1 MRRSRSWPDERWP
14 LLIFRSAAT
23 ANVASGGES
32 RTGNAVRRAAF
43 LLLLLVAT
51 ACRNDNLGQVRPR
64 LSPPASPVE
73 FGTLPVLNEKVIDLE
88 VTNLGRAK
96 LTISNTKLGTED
108 GIFNIVA
115 APDVIEA
122 GEVGKLSLA
131 FKPTK
136 EQDYSN
142 TVSFESDDTD
152 NPLTTL
158 QLTGKGSTR
167 AVLELDPPMLDFGRV
182 GECSTAV
189 QQLAIKSAG
198 TADLVI
204 NEIAFTDGT
213 PAGFTFVGSTRTP
226 ATVKTVDPRT
236 SLQGQIQ
243 LTVRYAIPAGASGDV
258 TGGIRLKTTDPEK
271 QEVVIPIRATIN
283 KAPTATIADLGNG
296 APGLSVT
303 LDGTGSMDPDGDAP
317 LNYKW
322 TLRNRPLAS
331 STTIAMPE
339 AALTAM
345 RLDPSVPG
353 QYEVQLEVSDS
364 QGVKSCQPARKSIVA
379 SPAQK
384 LLIEVFWDNQ
394 NTDLDLHVLRTPS
407 TRVGLIPDDV
417 FYQNKKPD
425 WGVMGDAA
433 DDPELSRD
441 ALTGYG
447 PETFGWVN
455 PIDGTYRIAVAFEQD
470 YGLGT
475 MARQSRATVRVYQF
489 GILKA
494 ELARTMVDRNEV
506 WLVADIVW
514 PSGDVTP
521 VP

>member
-1 MRRSRSWPDERWP
+1 MKTGSVIALV
-14 LLIFRSAAT
+14 LLA
-23 ANVASGGES
+23 VACDTS
-32 RTGNAVRRAAF
+32 
-43 LLLLLVAT
+43 
-51 ACRNDNLGQVRPR
+51 NLGQVRPR

-96 LTISNTKLGTED
+96 LTISNVALGKDD
-108 GIFNIVA
+108 GIFRIVE
-115 APDVIEA
+115 APTVVES

-131 FKPTK
+131 FKPLK
-136 EQDYSN
+136 EQDYEN
-142 TVSFESDDTD
+142 TLTFDSDDTE
-152 NPLTTL
+152 NLKTTL
-158 QLTGKGSTR
+158 TLTGKGSTR
-167 AVLELDPPMLDFGRV
+167 AILELDPPILDFGRI
-182 GECSTAV
+182 GECATAV
-189 QQLAIKSAG
+189 QQLSLKSAG
-198 TADLVI
+198 SADLI
-204 NEIAFTDGT
+204 ITEIAFTEGT

-236 SLQGQIQ
+236 GLQGQIQ
-243 LTVRYAIPAGASGDV
+243 LTVRFAAPAGATGDL
-258 TGGIRLKTTDPEK
+258 TGGIRLKTTDPDQ
-271 QEVVIPIRATIN
+271 QEVVVPIRATIN
-283 KAPTATIADLGNG
+283 RAPTATIADLGNG

-303 LDGTGSMDPDGDAP
+303 LDGTGSSDPDGDSP
-317 LNYKW
+317 VTYKW

-331 STTIAMPE
+331 TTTIAMPE

-353 QYEVQLEVSDS
+353 AYEVQLEVFDS
-364 QGVKSCQPARKSIVA
+364 QGVKSCQPARKTIVA

-384 LLIEVFWDNQ
+384 LLVELFWDNLG
-394 NTDLDLHVLRTPS
+394 TDLDLHLLRTPS
-407 TRVGLIPDDV
+407 TRVGLVPDDV

-425 WGVMGDAA
+425 WGVMGDPA

-447 PETFGWVN
+447 PEVFGWVN
-455 PIDGTYRIAVAFEQD
+455 PVDGTYRIAVAFEQD

-475 MARQSRATVRVYQF
+475 MARATRATVRVYQY

-494 ELARTMVDRNEV
+494 ELARSMVDRNEV
-506 WLVADIVW
+506 WLVADVVW
-514 PSGDVTP
+514 PSGEVTA

>member
-1 MRRSRSWPDERWP
+1 MKRV
-14 LLIFRSAAT
+14 AA
-23 ANVASGGES
+23 V
-32 RTGNAVRRAAF
+32 
-43 LLLLLVAT
+43 LLLLALVAS
-51 ACRNDNLGQVRPR
+51 CRNDNLGMVRPR
-64 LSPPASPVE
+64 LAPPGSPVD
-73 FGTLPVLNEKVIDLE
+73 FGTLPVLNEKTIE
-88 VTNLGRAK
+88 VELTNLGRAK
-96 LTISNTKLGTED
+96 LTVSNVVLAKDD
-108 GIFNIVA
+108 GIFRVVS
-115 APDVIEA
+115 APAVVES
-122 GEVGKLSLA
+122 GETGKLALA
-131 FKPTK
+131 FKPLK

-142 TVSFESDDTD
+142 SVTFETDDTD
-152 NPLTTL
+152 NDKLTL
-158 QLTGKGSTR
+158 ELLGKGSTR
-167 AVLELDPPMLDFGRV
+167 AILELDPPMLDFGRV

-189 QQLAIKSAG
+189 QQLSIKSAG

-204 NEIAFTDGT
+204 NEIAFTEGT
-213 PAGFTFVGSTRTP
+213 PSGFTFVGSTRTP

-243 LTVRYAIPAGASGDV
+243 LTIRYAVPAGAMGDV
-258 TGGIRLKTTDPEK
+258 MGGIRLKTTDPDK
-271 QEVVIPIRATIN
+271 QEVVIPLRATVN
-283 KAPTATIADLGNG
+283 RAPTAAIADLGNG

-303 LDGTGSMDPDGDAP
+303 LDGTASMDPDGDAP
-317 LNYKW
+317 LTYRW

-353 QYEVQLEVSDS
+353 AYEVQLEVTDS
-364 QGVKSCQPARKSIVA
+364 QGVKSCVPARKSIIA

-384 LLIEVFWDNQ
+384 LLIELFWDNMG
-394 NTDLDLHVLRTPS
+394 TDLDLHLLRTPS

-425 WGVMGDAA
+425 WGVMGDGA

-447 PETFGWVN
+447 PEVFGWVN
-455 PIDGTYRIAVAFEQD
+455 PVDGTYRIAVAFEQD

-475 MARQSRATVRVYQF
+475 MARASRATVRVYQF

-494 ELARTMVDRNEV
+494 ELTRTMTDRNEI
-506 WLVADIVW
+506 WLVADVVW
-514 PSGDVTP
+514 PSGDVTA

>member
-1 MRRSRSWPDERWP
+1 MKTGAVVGLV
-14 LLIFRSAAT
+14 LLA
-23 ANVASGGES
+23 VACD
-32 RTGNAVRRAAF
+32 T
-43 LLLLLVAT
+43 T
-51 ACRNDNLGQVRPR
+51 NLGQVRPR

-96 LTISNTKLGTED
+96 LTISNVALGTDD
-108 GIFNIVA
+108 GIFRIVE
-115 APDVIEA
+115 APTVVES

-131 FKPTK
+131 FKPLK
-136 EQDYSN
+136 EQDYEN
-142 TVSFESDDTD
+142 TLTFDSDDTD
-152 NPLTTL
+152 NSKTTL
-158 QLTGKGSTR
+158 VLTGKGSTR
-167 AVLELDPPMLDFGRV
+167 AMLELDPPILDFGRI
-182 GECSTAV
+182 GECATAV
-189 QQLAIKSAG
+189 QQLSLKSAG
-198 TADLVI
+198 SADLLI
-204 NEIAFTDGT
+204 TEIAFADGT

-236 SLQGQIQ
+236 GLQGQIQ
-243 LTVRYAIPAGASGDV
+243 LTVRFAVPPGATGDI
-258 TGGIRLKTTDPEK
+258 TGGVRLKTTDPDQ
-271 QEVVIPIRATIN
+271 QEVVVPIRATIN
-283 KAPTATIADLGNG
+283 RAPTATIADLGNG

-303 LDGTGSMDPDGDAP
+303 LDGTGSSDPDGDAP
-317 LNYKW
+317 ITYKW

-331 STTIAMPE
+331 TTAIAMPE

-353 QYEVQLEVSDS
+353 AYEVQLEVFDS
-364 QGVKSCQPARKSIVA
+364 QGVKSCQPARKTIVA

-384 LLIEVFWDNQ
+384 LLVELFWDNLG
-394 NTDLDLHVLRTPS
+394 TDLDLHLLRTPM
-407 TRVGLIPDDV
+407 TRVGQVPDDV

-425 WGVMGDAA
+425 WGVMGDPA

-447 PETFGWVN
+447 PEVFGWVN

-475 MARQSRATVRVYQF
+475 MARASRATVRVYQF

-506 WLVADIVW
+506 WLVADVVW
-514 PSGDVTP
+514 PSGEVTA